1 MTRFPR
7 LFLVA
12 LAVLAVGLACLPA
25 EAGQPGGRAGGRAG
39 GFAGMGMMGGMGGL
53 NLLMVAQNAQ
63 VQEKCGLTDAQKEAV
78 AEIAKGAR
86 GAGRG
91 AGRGAR
97 LGPDATAEERAAAR
111 AERAKAQAALEEKIK
126 KALGDKA
133 ACVVLTAAG
142 LALQPG
148 PSALGNAEVAKAV
161 GLSPETQAKV
171 AEVVQASNKETMA
184 AMQEMRDSGTERG
197 VITEKLAASRKVTNT
212 KIFALLSAED
222 KEKVEKARKAAEGI
236 TLGGRRGG
244 GRGGR
249 TGGAAPGATQ

>member
-39 GFAGMGMMGGMGGL
+39 GFGGMGMMGGMGGL
-53 NLLMVAQNAQ
+53 NLVMVASNAQ
-63 VQEKCGLTDAQKEAV
+63 VQAKLELTDAQKEAI
-78 AEIAKGAR
+78 AEIAKGA
-86 GAGRG
+86 RG

-111 AERAKAQAALEEKIK
+111 AERAKAQAAVGEKIK
-126 KALGDKA
+126 AAVGDKA
-133 ACVVLTAAG
+133 AQLVLIAAG

-161 GLSPETQAKV
+161 GLSAETQAKV
-171 AEVVQASNKETMA
+171 AAAVEASGKEMMA
-184 AMQEMRDSGTERG
+184 ALEPLRGGERAA
-197 VITEKLAASRKVTNT
+197 ITEKMAELRKATNT
-212 KIFALLSAED
+212 KIAGLLSAED

-236 TLGGRRGG
+236 TMGGRRGG
-244 GRGGR
+244 RA
-249 TGGAAPGATQ
+249 GGAEPPATTQ